1 MDYVI
6 RKVEEKNPSQL
17 MSCVSCDDMFLASK
31 QHILIKFDREGPLLK
46 DY

>member
-6 RKVEEKNPSQL
+6 RKVEEKTPSQL
-17 MSCVSCDDMFLASK
+17 LSCDDMFLASK